1 MNLLL
6 HKHITALLISAS
18 RSLVHICEARNDFEI
33 IPSLYRDKMFQNVQ
47 YFSASVHIPLE
58 HLRSTSYSV
67 QKAPAPIKHLLDR
80 KVTNLRENE
89 ETQAQLS

>member
-1 MNLLL
+1 MTLRSFPPCTETNCLL
-6 HKHITALLISAS
+6 
-18 RSLVHICEARNDFEI
+18 
-33 IPSLYRDKMFQNVQ
+33 QNVQ